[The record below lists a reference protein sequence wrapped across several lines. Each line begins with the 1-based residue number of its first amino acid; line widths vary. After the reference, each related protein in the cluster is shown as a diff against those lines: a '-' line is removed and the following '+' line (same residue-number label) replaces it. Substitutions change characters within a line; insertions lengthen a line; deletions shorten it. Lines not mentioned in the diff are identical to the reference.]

1 MIKTDHRCYIV
12 FADFVNN
19 PKVEMGG
26 FFYKII
32 TENKKKPVRYTK
44 KTALIAA
51 KNLVADC
58 SYCYAYIEH
67 HIDISKK
74 EKIE

>member
-1 MIKTDHRCYIV
+1 MIKTDHRRYVV

-19 PKVEMGG
+19 PRVEMGE

-51 KNLVADC
+51 KNLVEDY
-58 SYCYAYIEH
+58 SYHYAYIEH
-67 HIDISKK
+67 YIDISKK
-74 EKIE
+74 EKLE